1 MYILVFI
8 IIMLLSFILVAAIT
22 HCISD
27 TKDTFL
33 NEDWSEVMFFSC
45 VITIASYVLLTA
57 ITDKDISAKLISQ
70 NKISA
75 QFEIKS
81 SKFWGLIRDVEVE
94 NIGKFTTSTQID
106 KLEYNDRY
114 FRTMQLAGQDVS
126 KYADIV
132 NNEVMYRMTPLQ
144 EIEEK

>member
-8 IIMLLSFILVAAIT
+8 IIMLLSFVLVAAVT
-22 HCISD
+22 HYTSD
-27 TKDTFL
+27 TKDAFL
-33 NEDWSEVMFFSC
+33 NGDWFGVIFFSS
-45 VITIASYVLLTA
+45 VITIMSYVLLIA

-75 QFEIKS
+75 QFEIRS
-81 SKFWGLIRDVEVE
+81 SKFWGLIHDVEVE

-132 NNEVMYRMTPLQ
+132 NDEVMYRMTPLQ
-144 EIEEK
+144 EMEEK